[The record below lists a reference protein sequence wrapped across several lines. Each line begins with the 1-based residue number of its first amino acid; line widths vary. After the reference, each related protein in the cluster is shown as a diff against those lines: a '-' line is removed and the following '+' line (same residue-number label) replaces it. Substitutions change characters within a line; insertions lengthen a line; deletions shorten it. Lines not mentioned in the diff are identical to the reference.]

1 MTRPSPILALR
12 AAIRTR
18 LVADPAL
25 LGLLGGPR
33 VYDEAPRGIEPP
45 YVIFG
50 DVTAED
56 WSTGDVP
63 GHRQALSLVV
73 WSSQGGD
80 SEALGIVGELAALL
94 ADAPLVL
101 DGHRL
106 VLLRAAGQS
115 VSRPEAADPSAG
127 LRRATLRLEA
137 LTEPA

>member
-1 MTRPSPILALR
+1 VTRPSPILALR

-18 LVADPAL
+18 LVADAAL
-25 LGLLGGPR
+25 LALLGGPR
-33 VYDEAPRGIEPP
+33 VYDEAPRGIDPP

-50 DVTAED
+50 DVTADD
-56 WSTGDVP
+56 WSTGDIA
-63 GHRQALSLVV
+63 GHRQTLSLVV

-80 SEALGIVGELAALL
+80 SQALSIVGELAELL

-101 DGHRL
+101 AGHRL
-106 VLLRAAGQS
+106 VLLRVAGEA

-127 LRRATLRLEA
+127 LRRATLRLVA